1 MRQEKQRLKKLCS
14 FFAEASPRFGLVLV
28 YLFGSQVGGHLGPLS
43 DYDFGILFSRK
54 PANKKK
60 YLLAHLLG
68 EVLGTGQVD
77 LVALNQAP
85 IELQY
90 HIIATGHLLYES
102 SPGARVEFEAQTL
115 SIYFDYLPMLRSQRR
130 EILAEKEGDHEAGIQ
145 RYRKAL
151 AKTQRVLA
159 QARTI
164 KRQKEARVP

>member
-1 MRQEKQRLKKLCS
+1 MKQEKQRLKKLCS

-90 HIIATGHLLYES
+90 HIIATGCLLYEAN
-102 SPGARVEFEAQTL
+102 PAERVEFEAQIL
-115 SIYFDYLPMLRSQRR
+115 SRYFDYLPILRGQRQ
-130 EILAEKEGDHEAGIQ
+130 EILGEKEENREAGIQ

-151 AKTQRVLA
+151 TKTQRVLA
-159 QARTI
+159 QTRTT
-164 KRQKEARVP
+164 